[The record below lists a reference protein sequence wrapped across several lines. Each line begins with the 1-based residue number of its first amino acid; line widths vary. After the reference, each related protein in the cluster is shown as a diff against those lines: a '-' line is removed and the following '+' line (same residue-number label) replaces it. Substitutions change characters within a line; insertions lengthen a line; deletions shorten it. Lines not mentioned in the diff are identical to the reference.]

1 MAVLQLLTNLFDSF
15 PNWLATILISC
26 LPVAELRGAIPIALL
41 QYQMH
46 PAEAYLLA
54 VIGNMIPVIP
64 LLLYLEPVSNYLR
77 RFRFWDKFFDWLF
90 TRTHHNHS
98 ATFEKYGTVG
108 LAIFVAIPLP
118 ATGAWSG
125 CAAAFVF
132 GIGFRHAL
140 AAITAGVLIA
150 GAVVTTVTLGGI
162 SLSNLFI

>member
-77 RFRFWDKFFDWLF
+77 RFRLWDKFFDWLF

-98 ATFEKYGTVG
+98 TTFEKYGTVG

>member
-1 MAVLQLLTNLFDSF
+1 MAILQLLTNLFGSF
-15 PNWLATILISC
+15 PHWLATILISS
-26 LPVAELRGAIPIALL
+26 LPVAELRGSIPIAIL

-77 RFRFWDKFFDWLF
+77 RFRLWDKFFNWLF

-98 ATFEKYGTVG
+98 ATFEKYGTLG

-132 GIGFRHAL
+132 GICFRHAL
-140 AAITAGVLIA
+140 VAITAGVLIA
-150 GAVVTTVTLGGI
+150 GLVVTVVTLGGL
-162 SLSNLFI
+162 SLSNLFL

>member
-1 MAVLQLLTNLFDSF
+1 MSVVQLLTALFDSF
-15 PNWLATILISC
+15 PHWLATILISC

-46 PAEAYLLA
+46 PVEAYLLA

-77 RFRFWDKFFDWLF
+77 RFRFWNKFFDWLF
-90 TRTHHNHS
+90 TRTRHNHS
-98 ATFEKYGTVG
+98 DTFEKYGTLG

-140 AAITAGVLIA
+140 MAITAGVLIA
-150 GAVVTTVTLGGI
+150 GVVVTAVTLGGI
-162 SLSNLFI
+162 SLSTLFR

>member
-1 MAVLQLLTNLFDSF
+1 MAVVQLLTNLFDGF

-64 LLLYLEPVSNYLR
+64 LLLYLEPVSDYLR
-77 RFRFWDKFFDWLF
+77 RFRFWNKFFDWLF

-98 ATFEKYGTVG
+98 ATFEKYGTLG

-140 AAITAGVLIA
+140 MAITAGVLIA
-150 GAVVTTVTLGGI
+150 GVVVTIVTLGGI
-162 SLSNLFI
+162 SLSNLLI